1 MLIPNCT
8 FLQEHHG
15 ENYFSEQ
22 FRKAILIG
30 ISSIGVTFNVIEM
43 FCYAIFFHYVTY
55 HNNFVASAILQQSV
69 IKQRNNTNA
78 ISMLGLFISWVME
91 MWYILIV
98 GLLSTKFE
106 VGYLREVAAT
116 LKDFDFI
123 LIPFFQI
130 ITSVPMRKF
139 IQPISMGNKRVS

>member
-1 MLIPNCT
+1 
-8 FLQEHHG
+8 
-15 ENYFSEQ
+15 
-22 FRKAILIG
+22 
-30 ISSIGVTFNVIEM
+30 
-43 FCYAIFFHYVTY
+43 
-55 HNNFVASAILQQSV
+55 
-69 IKQRNNTNA
+69 
-78 ISMLGLFISWVME
+78 MLGLFISWVME

-123 LIPFFQI
+123 LIPLFQI

-139 IQPISMGNKRVS
+139 IQPISMGKKRVS